1 MINEAHIV
9 EGEIIENTL
18 SQYRKFEVS
27 KTFGK
32 KSKTWSSFYDSEN
45 NSVIFQSKTEQ
56 EPKRPIVCNE
66 SNIDQTGETH
76 GSYFRK
82 EIQEYSK
89 ITDDVCNIK
98 QEKYILSDDQSQW
111 KYNAHPSDCQ
121 DIDDEQ
127 PGPSNVIQ
135 REKVKNK
142 QHQALLHAQTI
153 RENLWK
159 YHKNCCDE
167 YQPCQTASKVLKQI
181 KALEKTQLMQK
192 TKQSPP
198 LDEDLLEG
206 NGHIAFNLFVRL
218 SQRKSCKKAQIPPW
232 K

>member
-1 MINEAHIV
+1 MINKAHVV
-9 EGEIIENTL
+9 EGKIIEDTS
-18 SQYRKFEVS
+18 SQLRKFEVS
-27 KTFGK
+27 KAFGK
-32 KSKTWSSFYDSEN
+32 KSKTWPSFYDSVN
-45 NSVIFQSKTEQ
+45 NSVIFQLKTEQ
-56 EPKRPIVCNE
+56 EPKRPIVRNE
-66 SNIDQTGETH
+66 NDMDHTGETH
-76 GSYFRK
+76 GSYFWK
-82 EIQEYSK
+82 EMQENSK

-98 QEKYILSDDQSQW
+98 REKYILSDDQC

-135 REKVKNK
+135 RQRVKNK
-142 QHQALLHAQTI
+142 QHRALLHGQTMK
-153 RENLWK
+153 ENLWK

-198 LDEDLLEG
+198 LDEELLEG

-218 SQRKSCKKAQIPPW
+218 SQRKSCKNAEMPPW